1 MNDRDKI
8 AEIIREARI
17 NASPMAQL
25 GYPEADALL
34 DYGVIV
40 PPCKV
45 GDTVYV
51 IEPCRCTTF
60 YRNKMLNLCDEMKT
74 KCLKIVYQK
83 TNPYTTMN
91 KCLKLFERPFR
102 IEYLS
107 KIGKTVFLTREE
119 AEKKLEEMR
128 GNVAK
133 G

>member
-1 MNDRDKI
+1 MSDRDKI
-8 AEIIREARI
+8 SEIIREARI
-17 NASPMAQL
+17 NASPMSQL

-45 GDTVYV
+45 GNEVYV
-51 IEPCRCTTF
+51 IQDKDIISSTITTD
-60 YRNKMLNLCDEMKT
+60 LNWTIIGD
-74 KCLKIVYQK
+74 
-83 TNPYTTMN
+83 
-91 KCLKLFERPFR
+91 
-102 IEYLS
+102 